1 MTAFV
6 YKMAPFLRKPKS
18 QCALTQ
24 LLRENKVH
32 TVTGTGPTFLS
43 CFLFGGQIC
52 MFINSR
58 AKPEEQGLIN
68 TQENEAENS
77 VMMK

>member
-1 MTAFV
+1 
-6 YKMAPFLRKPKS
+6 
-18 QCALTQ
+18 
-24 LLRENKVH
+24 
-32 TVTGTGPTFLS
+32 
-43 CFLFGGQIC
+43 

-77 VMMK
+77 VMMKWGPVLCTNSPEKDLTQVFTTYPDLDMQVL